1 RVAEGILQARY
12 RKELSV
18 RSLDTLRY
26 RDNALVIPLQ
36 CFLDLGQEPLLIE
49 RDLGQQKHVR
59 GIALMVSSQRTSGG
73 RPASMSAHHFHSEH
87 FGRGAA
93 HRGQIECRLAQRGRN
108 IFRYR
113 DKAWRTVRA
122 RY

>member
-1 RVAEGILQARY
+1 KESFKTGG
-12 RKELSV
+12 RKNLSV

-26 RDNALVIPLQ
+26 GDNALVIPFQ

-49 RDLGQQKHVR
+49 RDLGQQQDVR
-59 GIALMVSSQRTSGG
+59 GIALMFSSQRTSGG

-93 HRGQIECRLAQRGRN
+93 HRGQIECRLAKRGRD

-113 DKAWRTVRA
+113 AKVWKTVT
-122 RY
+122 YP